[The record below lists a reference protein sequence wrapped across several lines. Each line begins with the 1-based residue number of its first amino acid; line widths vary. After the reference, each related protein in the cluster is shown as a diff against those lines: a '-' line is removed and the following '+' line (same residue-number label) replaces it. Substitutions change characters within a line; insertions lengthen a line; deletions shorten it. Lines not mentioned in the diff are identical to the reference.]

1 MALQK
6 LDPDQTNDDH
16 FLRKF
21 HRNSKH
27 EITAAE
33 WAICQESQEYCA
45 IATSQLIE
53 VVTWIYGD
61 PTLIHSLRAHTR
73 VITDIDWHSKTPYL
87 LASCSID
94 TFTHLWDLRD
104 PKKPTM
110 SLSAVCMCKFISIL
124 NSIYFYFIIFTT
136 FFKAGATQVGFNR
149 VSGNLLAT
157 AHDGTY
163 DNLILKH
170 KYSNIHFYRKVI

>member
-1 MALQK
+1 MGFTSWKVIYWHFSFHSFVFLKKLIIFRRHLALQK
-6 LDPDQTNDDH
+6 LDPEQQSDDH
-16 FLRKF
+16 NLKKF

-33 WAICQESQEYCA
+33 WAICEESQEYCA

-53 VVTWIYGD
+53 VVTWRSGD

-110 SLSAVCMCKFISIL
+110 SLSAVCMCKYFDFFFIYKRNWANL
-124 NSIYFYFIIFTT
+124 QFFYEF
-136 FFKAGATQVGFNR
+136 
-149 VSGNLLAT
+149 L
-157 AHDGTY
+157 
-163 DNLILKH
+163 
-170 KYSNIHFYRKVI
+170 